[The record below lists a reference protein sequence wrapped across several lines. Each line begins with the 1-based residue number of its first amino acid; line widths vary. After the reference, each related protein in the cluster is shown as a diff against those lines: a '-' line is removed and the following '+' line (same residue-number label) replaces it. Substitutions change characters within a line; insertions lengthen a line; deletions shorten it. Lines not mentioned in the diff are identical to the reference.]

1 MYRAVQKCAWSNLGS
16 SGSTQQL
23 LTRRHQSA
31 MSPCLSECAVLLA
44 HQQNQTQNA
53 GNDPVNQIARPRPR
67 TKPKRKKIGKRKTPA
82 ADCRCTSSLPP
93 RLHPMSS
100 LAPAPRRSRFLG
112 FELNSDEPVVVVVV
126 RILASS
132 SLASVRREE
141 NASPGRMSRRRSSPA
156 PLDDDEQPS

>member
-1 MYRAVQKCAWSNLGS
+1 VLS
-16 SGSTQQL
+16 SLLINRTKPKTQEMTQST
-23 LTRRHQSA
+23 R
-31 MSPCLSECAVLLA
+31 SPDL
-44 HQQNQTQNA
+44 
-53 GNDPVNQIARPRPR
+53 DRPR